1 MKKQRRLTVAIVA
14 AAGATALLTVGAG
27 AALAKKGPP
36 VACGQ
41 VVTHSIHLKNDLT
54 DCPGPG
60 LVVGADHIRIDL
72 GGHTIDGV
80 NNPAADGIDNTG
92 GFDNVLVRHGTIQQ
106 FQQGV
111 ELVDASR
118 NTLRR
123 LTVQQTFRGIELGT
137 SDHTKIDHN
146 RVTANFD
153 GIHLVTSTHNRISH
167 NNVFGNSASA
177 IVLITGSDNN
187 KVDHNKAHHN
197 TSWGITSDFSDGN
210 VFDHN
215 RVYRNDIAGIE
226 PFHGANLRITHNAV
240 FRNQIGIELF
250 TITGS
255 LLRGNTVR
263 GSVGDGIHA
272 FQGSTGNRLLNN
284 SAHRNGANGINVE
297 DSGNTIRRNHANR
310 NHDLGIFAAAGNID
324 GGGNTAHHNGNAAQ
338 CVGVTCH

>member
-1 MKKQRRLTVAIVA
+1 MAKRRLLGGTILSA
-14 AAGATALLTVGAG
+14 AAVALLTVGAG
-27 AALAKKGPP
+27 AALAKKQP

-41 VVTHSIHLKNDLT
+41 VITHSIHLRNDLI

-80 NNPAADGIDNTG
+80 NDPAADGIDNTG
-92 GFDNVLVRHGTIQQ
+92 GFDNVLIRHGTIQQ

-111 ELVDASR
+111 ELADASR

-137 SDHTKIDHN
+137 SDHTRIDHN
-146 RVTANFD
+146 RVTASFD
-153 GIHLVTSTHNRISH
+153 GIHLVGSTHNHIAH
-167 NNVFGNSASA
+167 NNVFGNTASA

-197 TSWGITSDFSDGN
+197 ASWGITSDFSASN
-210 VFDHN
+210 VYDHN
-215 RVYRNDIAGIE
+215 RVYRNDIAGIG
-226 PFHGANLRITHNAV
+226 PFHGTNIRITHNAV

-250 TITGS
+250 TTTDS

-272 FQGSTGNRLLNN
+272 FQGSTGNRLVNN
-284 SAHRNGANGINVE
+284 SAHRNGADGIDIE
-297 DSGNTIRRNHANR
+297 DAGNTIKRNHANR
-310 NHDLGIFAAAGNID
+310 NHDLGIFAVAGNVD
-324 GGGNTAHHNGNAAQ
+324 GGGNTAHHNGNSAQ
-338 CVGVTCH
+338 CVGVSCH

>member
-1 MKKQRRLTVAIVA
+1 MAKRRLLGGTILSA
-14 AAGATALLTVGAG
+14 AAVALLTVGAG
-27 AALAKKGPP
+27 AALAKKQP

-41 VVTHSIHLKNDLT
+41 VITHSIHLRNDLI

-80 NNPAADGIDNTG
+80 NDPAADGIDNTG
-92 GFDNVLVRHGTIQQ
+92 GFDNVLIRHGTIQQ

-111 ELVDASR
+111 ELADASR

-137 SDHTKIDHN
+137 SDHTRIDHN
-146 RVTANFD
+146 RVTASFD
-153 GIHLVTSTHNRISH
+153 GIHLVGSTHNHIAH
-167 NNVFGNSASA
+167 NNVFGNTASA

-197 TSWGITSDFSDGN
+197 ASWGITSDFSASN
-210 VFDHN
+210 VYDHN
-215 RVYRNDIAGIE
+215 RVYRNDIAGIG
-226 PFHGANLRITHNAV
+226 PFHGTNIRITHNAV

-250 TITGS
+250 TTTDS

-272 FQGSTGNRLLNN
+272 FQGSTGNRLVNN
-284 SAHRNGANGINVE
+284 SAHRNGADGIDIE
-297 DSGNTIRRNHANR
+297 DAGNTIKRNHANR
-310 NHDLGIFAAAGNID
+310 NHDLGIFAAAGNVD
-324 GGGNTAHHNGNAAQ
+324 GGGNTAHHNGNSAQ